1 MTKKLV
7 IIIATSIIYF
17 LFDRLNSVF
26 FDELEYSYSVHWIYL
41 PSGLKMA
48 LILVFLTNG
57 AIGIALA
64 STLFT
69 YLLPNFDGNYWSLGV
84 TGLIMGLAPLWTR
97 HLAIRWLNLDPE
109 LSNLTSSM
117 LFRLSLLFAVIP
129 PVIQQLWFFHSKMTG
144 DFLASTAVM
153 MIGDWVGIVFFL
165 WILKL
170 TLPLLTKAGLF
181 ETKNQSGKSNL
192 KIRGYLPQ

>member
-1 MTKKLV
+1 
-7 IIIATSIIYF
+7 
-17 LFDRLNSVF
+17 
-26 FDELEYSYSVHWIYL
+26 
-41 PSGLKMA
+41 MA

-57 AIGIALA
+57 AIGVALA

-69 YLLPNFDGNYWSLGV
+69 YLLPSFDGNYWSLGV
-84 TGLIMGLAPLWTR
+84 TGLIMGLTPLWTR
-97 HLAIRWLNLDPE
+97 HLAIRWVNLDPE

-129 PVIQQLWFFHSKMTG
+129 PVIQQLWFFHSEMTG

-165 WILKL
+165 WILKV
-170 TLPLLTKAGLF
+170 TLPLLRSAGLW
-181 ETKNQSGKSNL
+181 ENMGKNSNSNL
-192 KIRGYLPQ
+192 KMSEI

>member
-1 MTKKLV
+1 VLKSLL
-7 IIIATSIIYF
+7 IITITATSYF

-26 FDELEYSYSVHWIYL
+26 FDGLEYSYSVHWVYL

-57 AIGIALA
+57 AIGVALA

-69 YLLPNFDGNYWSLGV
+69 YLLPSFDGNHWSLGV
-84 TGLIMGLAPLWTR
+84 TGLIMGLTPLWTR
-97 HLAIRWLNLDPE
+97 HLAIRWVNLDPE

-129 PVIQQLWFFHSKMTG
+129 PVIQQLWFFHSEMTV
-144 DFLASTAVM
+144 DFLSSTAVM

-165 WILKL
+165 WLLKL

-181 ETKNQSGKSNL
+181 ETKNQSGQSNL
-192 KIRGYLPQ
+192 RMNG